1 MLNIIID
8 NIKQR
13 LKNLNLRRKKK
24 IIICGLTYKKNV
36 ADLRNSLSLKI
47 FKKLKKQK
55 FYGYDPI
62 INEKKAR
69 KEGIITNYNKFTK
82 FDIYVILTEHSLLS
96 MQIKKLKKKIII
108 YPI

>member
-1 MLNIIID
+1 M
-8 NIKQR
+8 
-13 LKNLNLRRKKK
+13 
-24 IIICGLTYKKNV
+24 TYKKNV

-47 FKKLKKQK
+47 FKKLKKKK

-69 KEGIITNYNKFTK
+69 KEGILTNYNKFSK
-82 FDIYVILTEHSLLS
+82 FDVYIVLTEHSLLS
-96 MQIKKLKKKIII
+96 KQIKRLKKKIII